1 MNDNWSRGSA
11 YSIILLVVSV
21 TFVLLMMRLFKVTI
35 MRHYEAQS
43 RYSSFFRFAYTH
55 FLFVSLGPW

>member
-21 TFVLLMMRLFKVTI
+21 AFVLLMMRIFRVTI
-35 MRHYEAQS
+35 GEVVR
-43 RYSSFFRFAYTH
+43 
-55 FLFVSLGPW
+55 